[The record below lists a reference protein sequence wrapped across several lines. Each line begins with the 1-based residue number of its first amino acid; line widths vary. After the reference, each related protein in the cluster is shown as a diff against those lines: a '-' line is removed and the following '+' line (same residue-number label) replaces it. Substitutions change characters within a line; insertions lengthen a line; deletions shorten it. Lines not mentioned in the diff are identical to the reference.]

1 MSREASLEIPKR
13 SSDTKKM
20 DEVLYQEALDETCT
34 VPIDSLTD
42 FNKNYITSK

>member
-20 DEVLYQEALDETCT
+20 DEVLYQEALDETGT
-34 VPIDSLTD
+34 VPIDSLTEFD
-42 FNKNYITSK
+42 KDYIK